1 MAKYVEIDS
10 KIEIQNLILEG
21 FPLYTKLIYSA
32 CIFSIITNI
41 INIAV
46 FSHSSLR
53 DTTYNFMMVVAITDL
68 CYCCFAFESF
78 TLSNICGSYTF
89 ICGSYTQYIAL
100 INERIIADFLSSCLA
115 IYSISSEIFLT
126 VQRIF
131 IIRNINFLKDL
142 TVKKVGPIIASISA
156 IYYLPTW
163 FFYGTKESGV
173 VYTFKNQTYIEYVR
187 YSTDFG
193 KSVTGTYLGLVMQIG
208 RIVLVLGVLLVLNIV
223 SIIFFHKYHHILYL
237 YHISYL
243 IPNILINLIINK
255 MI

>member
-68 CYCCFAFESF
+68 FYCSLALEDV

-89 ICGSYTQYIAL
+89 ICGSYAQYIAL
-100 INERIIADFLSSCLA
+100 ISERIIKQYVTSCLA
-115 IYSISSEIFLT
+115 INSILLEDILDSSENF
-126 VQRIF
+126 
-131 IIRNINFLKDL
+131 NYSKHKFLKR
-142 TVKKVGPIIASISA
+142 
-156 IYYLPTW
+156 
-163 FFYGTKESGV
+163 FEC
-173 VYTFKNQTYIEYVR
+173 E
-187 YSTDFG
+187 
-193 KSVTGTYLGLVMQIG
+193 KS
-208 RIVLVLGVLLVLNIV
+208 
-223 SIIFFHKYHHILYL
+223 
-237 YHISYL
+237 
-243 IPNILINLIINK
+243 
-255 MI
+255 